1 MRLNT
6 GKIQILLEK
15 IHNKKILFSLN
26 PTPACIK
33 TRPDFTSH
41 ILGMHSCKIVKADPR
56 TALILNTLENKNKK
70 ITREQKITEIEQNW
84 IKFKK

>member
-1 MRLNT
+1 
-6 GKIQILLEK
+6 
-15 IHNKKILFSLN
+15 
-26 PTPACIK
+26 
-33 TRPDFTSH
+33 
-41 ILGMHSCKIVKADPR
+41 MHSCKIVKADPR